1 MEENDLFKDL
11 IKRFET
17 PAICSILGIGGGAGR
32 IVNKMQRYE
41 LPDTELCVFG
51 MNKREMGEL
60 SLVHKYL
67 IGNEGLGSGKDRSF
81 AESECSKS
89 LLNLEKALT
98 DKIASFFVVCLGGGT
113 GEGCIKTFIQRAID
127 MKLKILIATLP
138 HSSEGIEKRE
148 KALKLLKELEVSFDG
163 IIIVD
168 YDNLPCHTISGLF
181 EEADRKVV
189 EIMNT
194 LVTLI
199 VKPSRVCFDF
209 NDIRSFLRY
218 HSNTRFVD
226 FYAITGSL
234 DFLKDKLKDIT
245 KILPPNYHSLD
256 DVSNML
262 LTLNF
267 NRNTD
272 DDILKNVF
280 ELINDCIMMKLSNNT
295 RNLLTIND
303 DATMPENVYRINIF
317 MKCN

>member
-1 MEENDLFKDL
+1 MEENNLFKDL
-11 IKRFET
+11 IKKFET
-17 PAICSILGIGGGAGR
+17 PDISIIGIGGGAGR
-32 IVNKMQRYE
+32 IVNKMQKNE
-41 LPDTELCVFG
+41 LSEIELCVFG
-51 MNKREMGEL
+51 MNRKEMDEL
-60 SLVHKYL
+60 SLVPKYL

-89 LLNLEKALT
+89 LLNLEKVLT

-148 KALKLLKELEVSFDG
+148 NALKLLKELEVSLDG
-163 IIIVD
+163 VIVVN
-168 YDNLPCHTISGLF
+168 YDILSCHTISGLF

-189 EIMNT
+189 EIINA

-199 VKPSRVCFDF
+199 VKRSLICFDLS
-209 NDIRSFLRY
+209 DIRSFLRY

-226 FYAITGSL
+226 FYAITGRL
-234 DFLKDKLKDIT
+234 DFLKDKLKDIR

-262 LTLNF
+262 LSLSFNNMDDNTLENIAEF
-267 NRNTD
+267 
-272 DDILKNVF
+272 
-280 ELINDCIMMKLSNNT
+280 INDYIMMKFSNNT
-295 RNLLTIND
+295 RILWTMNNDETI
-303 DATMPENVYRINIF
+303 PENVYRINIF
-317 MKCN
+317 IKCN